1 LCINSKLSL
10 CYYVWKEKK
19 ETLERKREGVYSKL
33 LFNLCKPFIVE
44 IKQCV
49 LYPLSVSK
57 PPPVVSPTNT
67 LVDSSCIA
75 IVEESVSLA
84 FNLVSLEVA
93 FTFCYASVVH
103 VDHRA
108 GW

>member
-1 LCINSKLSL
+1 
-10 CYYVWKEKK
+10 VWKEKK

-57 PPPVVSPTNT
+57 PPPVVSPATT
-67 LVDSSCIA
+67 SGFSHQHL
-75 IVEESVSLA
+75 
-84 FNLVSLEVA
+84 
-93 FTFCYASVVH
+93 
-103 VDHRA
+103 
-108 GW
+108 GG